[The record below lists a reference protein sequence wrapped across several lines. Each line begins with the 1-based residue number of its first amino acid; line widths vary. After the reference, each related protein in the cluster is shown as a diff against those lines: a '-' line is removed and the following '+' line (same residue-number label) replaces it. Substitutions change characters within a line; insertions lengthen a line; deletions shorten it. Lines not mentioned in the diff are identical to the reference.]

1 MLVSFVIRSHR
12 NTLKKSLT
20 SIFYAVYNLAS
31 TSLKENTM
39 ASHSLIVGGSTA
51 KRVINCPGSVALV
64 AKMPPKDSSTYAD
77 RGTLL
82 HNAMATILDSD
93 TVTPESMLW
102 TTYKDETLTGE
113 LLNEKILP
121 ALAALDAIDPEGVM
135 EYAVETVVGFGA
147 YLPGVFG
154 SADLLGRLGN
164 RAVVLD
170 WKFGDGVAVSAE
182 ENEQGLFYAA
192 AAMRTPETAWV
203 FEGAEEVEIVIVQP
217 PAVKRWVTT
226 VKRVKE
232 FERSLKRAVKA
243 SQMPDAA
250 IVVGDHCRWCSAKPL
265 CPKMTGAVDRAV
277 KVQLENLPA
286 ETIGAYLG
294 NADLLEDWIKDLR
307 ALAMTMMEGGAKVP
321 GYKLVAK
328 RSVRKWLDEGKATQ
342 ALTALGIDPVK
353 LELVSP
359 AQAEKLLKPSK
370 QALPD
375 DLVASVS
382 SGTTFAPESD
392 PRPEVLQIG
401 QQLTAALSKLI

>member
-1 MLVSFVIRSHR
+1 
-12 NTLKKSLT
+12 
-20 SIFYAVYNLAS
+20 
-31 TSLKENTM
+31 M

-64 AKMPPKDSSTYAD
+64 AKMPPKDSSSYAD

-102 TTYKDETLTGE
+102 TTYKGETLTGE

-243 SQMPDAA
+243 SAMPDAA
-250 IVVGDHCRWCSAKPL
+250 IVVGDHCRWCAAKPL

-307 ALAMTMMEGGAKVP
+307 ALAMTMMEGGTKVP

-328 RSVRKWLDEGKATQ
+328 RSVRKWLDEGKANK
-342 ALTALGIDPVK
+342 ALAAMGIDPVK

>member
-1 MLVSFVIRSHR
+1 
-12 NTLKKSLT
+12 
-20 SIFYAVYNLAS
+20 
-31 TSLKENTM
+31 M

-51 KRVINCPGSVALV
+51 KRVISCPGSVALV

-102 TTYKDETLTGE
+102 TTYQGETLTGE

-154 SADLLGRLGN
+154 SADLLGRLGS

-203 FEGAEEVEIVIVQP
+203 FDGAEEIEIVIVQP

-232 FERSLKRAVKA
+232 FERALKRAVKA
-243 SQMPDAA
+243 STMPDAA
-250 IVVGDHCRWCSAKPL
+250 IVVGDHCRWCAAKPL

-277 KVQLENLPA
+277 KVQMENLPA

-307 ALAMTMMEGGAKVP
+307 ALAMTMMEAGAKVP

-401 QQLTAALSKLI
+401 SQLSAALGRLV

>member
-1 MLVSFVIRSHR
+1 
-12 NTLKKSLT
+12 
-20 SIFYAVYNLAS
+20 
-31 TSLKENTM
+31 M

-64 AKMPPKDSSTYAD
+64 AKMPPKDSSSYAD

-102 TTYKDETLTGE
+102 TTYKGETLTGE

-154 SADLLGRLGN
+154 SADLLGRLGS

-203 FEGAEEVEIVIVQP
+203 FDGAEEIEIVIVQP

-359 AQAEKLLKPSK
+359 AQAEKLLKPLK

-375 DLVASVS
+375 DLVASMS

-401 QQLTAALSKLI
+401 SQLTAALSKLV

>member
-1 MLVSFVIRSHR
+1 
-12 NTLKKSLT
+12 
-20 SIFYAVYNLAS
+20 
-31 TSLKENTM
+31 M

-64 AKMPPKDSSTYAD
+64 AKMPPKDSSSYAD

-82 HNAMATILDSD
+82 HNAMAAILDSD

-113 LLNEKILP
+113 LFNEKILP

-135 EYAVETVVGFGA
+135 EYAVETVVGFGT

-203 FEGAEEVEIVIVQP
+203 FDGAEEIEIVIVQP

-243 SQMPDAA
+243 STMPDAA
-250 IVVGDHCRWCSAKPL
+250 IVVGDHCRWCAAKPL

-277 KVQLENLPA
+277 KVQLEMLPA
-286 ETIGAYLG
+286 ATVGAYLA

-307 ALAMTMMEGGAKVP
+307 ALAMTMMENGAKVP

-328 RSVRKWLDEGKATQ
+328 RSVRKWLDEGKANK
-342 ALTALGIDPVK
+342 ALAAMGIDPVK

-359 AQAEKLLKPSK
+359 AQAEKLLKPLK

-401 QQLTAALSKLI
+401 QQLTAALSKLV

>member
-1 MLVSFVIRSHR
+1 
-12 NTLKKSLT
+12 
-20 SIFYAVYNLAS
+20 
-31 TSLKENTM
+31 M

-64 AKMPPKDSSTYAD
+64 AKMPPKDSSSYAD

-82 HNAMATILDSD
+82 HNAMAAILDSD

-102 TTYKDETLTGE
+102 TTYKGETLTGE

-203 FEGAEEVEIVIVQP
+203 FEGAEEIEIVIVQP

-307 ALAMTMMEGGAKVP
+307 ALAMTMMEAGAKVP

-328 RSVRKWLDEGKATQ
+328 RSVRKWLDEGKANK
-342 ALTALGIDPVK
+342 ALAAMGIDPVK

-359 AQAEKLLKPSK
+359 AQAEKLLKPLK

-401 QQLTAALSKLI
+401 SQLTAALSKLV

>member
-1 MLVSFVIRSHR
+1 
-12 NTLKKSLT
+12 
-20 SIFYAVYNLAS
+20 
-31 TSLKENTM
+31 M
-39 ASHSLIVGGSTA
+39 ASHSLIAGGSTA

-64 AKMPPKDSSTYAD
+64 AKMPPKPSSTYAD
-77 RGTLL
+77 KGTLL
-82 HNAMATILDSD
+82 HNIIASVLDSD
-93 TVTPESMLW
+93 TITPESLLGA
-102 TTYKDETLTGE
+102 TYANETFTQD
-113 LLNEKILP
+113 LLDEKILP

-135 EYAVETVVGFGA
+135 DYAVETVVGFGA
-147 YLPGVFG
+147 YMPGVFG

-170 WKFGDGVAVSAE
+170 WKFGDGVAVDAE
-182 ENEQGLFYAA
+182 ENEQGMFYAA
-192 AAMRTPETAWV
+192 AAMRTPAAQWV
-203 FEGAEEVEIVIVQP
+203 FEGAEEVEIIIVQP

-226 VKRVKE
+226 IKRVKE
-232 FERSLKRAVKA
+232 FERALKKA
-243 SQMPDAA
+243 IKISTMPDAA
-250 IVVGDHCRWCSAKPL
+250 IVVGDHCRWCAAKPL
-265 CPKMTGAVDRAV
+265 CPKMTGAVDRAM
-277 KVQLENLPA
+277 KAQLAELPA

-307 ALAMTMMEGGAKVP
+307 ALAMTMMENGTKVP
-321 GYKLVAK
+321 GYKVVAK
-328 RSVRKWLDEGKATQ
+328 RSVRKWLDEGRAGV
-342 ALTALGIDPVK
+342 ALIALGIDPMK

-401 QQLTAALSKLI
+401 QQLTAALSKLV

>member
-1 MLVSFVIRSHR
+1 
-12 NTLKKSLT
+12 
-20 SIFYAVYNLAS
+20 
-31 TSLKENTM
+31 M
-39 ASHSLIVGGSTA
+39 AAHSLIVGGSTA

-102 TTYKDETLTGE
+102 TTYKGETLTGE

-154 SADLLGRLGN
+154 SADLLGRLGS

-203 FEGAEEVEIVIVQP
+203 FDGAEEIEIVIVQP

-307 ALAMTMMEGGAKVP
+307 GLAMTMMEGGAKVP

-328 RSVRKWLDEGKATQ
+328 RSVRKWLDEGKANK
-342 ALTALGIDPVK
+342 ALAAMGIDPVK

-359 AQAEKLLKPSK
+359 AQAEKLLKPLK

-401 QQLTAALSKLI
+401 SQLTAALSKLV

>member
-1 MLVSFVIRSHR
+1 
-12 NTLKKSLT
+12 
-20 SIFYAVYNLAS
+20 
-31 TSLKENTM
+31 M

-102 TTYKDETLTGE
+102 TTFKGETLTGE
-113 LLNEKILP
+113 LLSEKILP
-121 ALAALDAIDPEGVM
+121 ALAALDEIDPEGVM

-154 SADLLGRLGN
+154 SADLLGRLGS

-203 FEGAEEVEIVIVQP
+203 FDGAEEIEIVIVQP

-232 FERSLKRAVKA
+232 FERALKRAVKA
-243 SQMPDAA
+243 STMPDAA
-250 IVVGDHCRWCSAKPL
+250 IVVGDHCRWCAAKPL

-277 KVQLENLPA
+277 KVQMENLPA

-307 ALAMTMMEGGAKVP
+307 ALAMTMMENGAKVP

-328 RSVRKWLDEGKATQ
+328 RSVRKWLDESKAAD
-342 ALTALGIDPVK
+342 ALVALGVDPMK
-353 LELVSP
+353 QELVSP
-359 AQAEKLLKPSK
+359 AQAEKLLKPLK

-382 SGTTFAPESD
+382 SGTTFAPELD

-401 QQLTAALSKLI
+401 QHLTAALSKLV

>member
-1 MLVSFVIRSHR
+1 
-12 NTLKKSLT
+12 
-20 SIFYAVYNLAS
+20 
-31 TSLKENTM
+31 M

-82 HNAMATILDSD
+82 HNAMAAILDSD

-217 PAVKRWVTT
+217 PMVKRWVTT
-226 VKRVKE
+226 PKRVKE
-232 FERSLKRAVKA
+232 FERALKRAVKA
-243 SQMPDAA
+243 STMPDAA
-250 IVVGDHCRWCSAKPL
+250 IVVGDHCRWCAAKPL

-277 KVQLENLPA
+277 KVQMENLPA

-307 ALAMTMMEGGAKVP
+307 ALAMTMMENGAKVP

-328 RSVRKWLDEGKATQ
+328 RSVRKWLDEGKANK
-342 ALTALGIDPVK
+342 ALAAMGIDPVK

-359 AQAEKLLKPSK
+359 AQAEKLLKPLK

-401 QQLTAALSKLI
+401 QQLTAALSKLV

>member
-1 MLVSFVIRSHR
+1 
-12 NTLKKSLT
+12 
-20 SIFYAVYNLAS
+20 
-31 TSLKENTM
+31 M

-82 HNAMATILDSD
+82 HNAMAAILDSD

-102 TTYKDETLTGE
+102 TTFKGETLTGE

-121 ALAALDAIDPEGVM
+121 ALAALDAVDPEGVM

-154 SADLLGRLGN
+154 SADLLGRLGS

-232 FERSLKRAVKA
+232 FERALKRAVKA
-243 SQMPDAA
+243 SAMPDAA
-250 IVVGDHCRWCSAKPL
+250 IVVGDHCRWCAAKPL

-307 ALAMTMMEGGAKVP
+307 ALAMTMMEGGTRVP

-328 RSVRKWLDEGKATQ
+328 RSVRKWLDEGKANK
-342 ALTALGIDPVK
+342 ALAAMGIDPVK

-375 DLVASVS
+375 DLVAAVS

-401 QQLTAALSKLI
+401 QHLTAALSKLV

>member
-1 MLVSFVIRSHR
+1 
-12 NTLKKSLT
+12 
-20 SIFYAVYNLAS
+20 
-31 TSLKENTM
+31 M

-82 HNAMATILDSD
+82 HNAMAAILDSD

-102 TTYKDETLTGE
+102 TTFNGETLTGE
-113 LLNEKILP
+113 LLSEKILP

-154 SADLLGRLGN
+154 SADLLGRLGS

-203 FEGAEEVEIVIVQP
+203 FDGAEEIEIVIVQP

-232 FERSLKRAVKA
+232 FERALKRAVKA
-243 SQMPDAA
+243 SAMPDAA
-250 IVVGDHCRWCSAKPL
+250 IVVGDHCRWCAAKPL

-307 ALAMTMMEGGAKVP
+307 ALAMTMMEGGTRVP

-328 RSVRKWLDEGKATQ
+328 RSVRKWLDESKATQ

-401 QQLTAALSKLI
+401 QQLTAALSKLV

>member
-1 MLVSFVIRSHR
+1 
-12 NTLKKSLT
+12 
-20 SIFYAVYNLAS
+20 
-31 TSLKENTM
+31 M

-64 AKMPPKDSSTYAD
+64 AKMPPKDSSSYAD

-102 TTYKDETLTGE
+102 TTYKGETLTGE

-243 SQMPDAA
+243 SAMPDAA
-250 IVVGDHCRWCSAKPL
+250 IVVGDHCRWCAAKPL

-328 RSVRKWLDEGKATQ
+328 RSVRKWLDEGKANK
-342 ALTALGIDPVK
+342 ALAAMGIDPVK

-401 QQLTAALSKLI
+401 SQLTAALSKLV

>member
-1 MLVSFVIRSHR
+1 
-12 NTLKKSLT
+12 
-20 SIFYAVYNLAS
+20 
-31 TSLKENTM
+31 M

-64 AKMPPKDSSTYAD
+64 AKMPPKPSSTYAD

-82 HNAMATILDSD
+82 HNAMAAILDSD

-121 ALAALDAIDPEGVM
+121 ALAALDEIDPEGVM

-154 SADLLGRLGN
+154 SADLLGRLGS

-192 AAMRTPETAWV
+192 AAMRTPETQWV
-203 FEGAEEVEIVIVQP
+203 FDGAEEVEIVIVQP

-232 FERSLKRAVKA
+232 FERALKRAVKA
-243 SQMPDAA
+243 STMPDAA
-250 IVVGDHCRWCSAKPL
+250 IVVGEHCRWCAAKPL

-277 KVQLENLPA
+277 KVQLEMLPA
-286 ETIGAYLG
+286 ATVGAYLA

-307 ALAMTMMEGGAKVP
+307 ALAMTMMENGAKVP

-328 RSVRKWLDEGKATQ
+328 RSVRKWLDESKAAD
-342 ALTALGIDPVK
+342 ALTALGVDPMK
-353 LELVSP
+353 QELVSP

-401 QQLTAALSKLI
+401 QQLTAALSKLV

>member
-1 MLVSFVIRSHR
+1 
-12 NTLKKSLT
+12 
-20 SIFYAVYNLAS
+20 
-31 TSLKENTM
+31 M

-64 AKMPPKDSSTYAD
+64 AKMPPKDSSSYAD

-102 TTYKDETLTGE
+102 TTYQGETLTGE

-121 ALAALDAIDPEGVM
+121 ALAALDQIDPEGVM

-328 RSVRKWLDEGKATQ
+328 RSVRKWLDEGKANK
-342 ALTALGIDPVK
+342 ALAAMGIDPVK

-359 AQAEKLLKPSK
+359 AQAEKLLKPLK

-375 DLVASVS
+375 DLVAAVS

-401 QQLTAALSKLI
+401 QQLTAALSKLV

>member
-1 MLVSFVIRSHR
+1 
-12 NTLKKSLT
+12 
-20 SIFYAVYNLAS
+20 
-31 TSLKENTM
+31 M

-64 AKMPPKDSSTYAD
+64 AKMPPKPSSTYAD

-82 HNAMATILDSD
+82 HNAMAAILDSD

-102 TTYKDETLTGE
+102 TTYQGETLTQE
-113 LLNEKILP
+113 LLDNKILP
-121 ALAALDAIDPEGVM
+121 ALAALDEIDPEGVM
-135 EYAVETVVGFGA
+135 EYAVEAIVGFGA
-147 YLPGVFG
+147 YLPGVWG

-182 ENEQGLFYAA
+182 ENEQGMFYAA
-192 AAMRTPETAWV
+192 AAMRTPEKAWV
-203 FEGAEEVEIVIVQP
+203 FEGVEEVEIVIVQP
-217 PAVKRWVTT
+217 PMVKRWVTT
-226 VKRVKE
+226 PKRIKE
-232 FERSLKRAVKA
+232 FERALKRAVKA
-243 SQMPDAA
+243 STMPDAA
-250 IVVGDHCRWCSAKPL
+250 IVVGDHCRWCAAKPL

-277 KVQLENLPA
+277 KVQLEMLPA
-286 ETIGAYLG
+286 ATVGAYLG

-307 ALAMTMMEGGAKVP
+307 ALAMTMMEAGAKVP

-328 RSVRKWLDEGKATQ
+328 RSVRKWLDESKAAD
-342 ALTALGIDPVK
+342 ALVALGVDPMK
-353 LELVSP
+353 QELVSP
-359 AQAEKLLKPSK
+359 AQAEKLLKPLK

-375 DLVASVS
+375 DLVAAVS

>member
-1 MLVSFVIRSHR
+1 
-12 NTLKKSLT
+12 
-20 SIFYAVYNLAS
+20 
-31 TSLKENTM
+31 M

-82 HNAMATILDSD
+82 HNAMAAILDSD

-113 LLNEKILP
+113 LLSEKILP

-203 FEGAEEVEIVIVQP
+203 FEGAEEIEIVIVQP
-217 PAVKRWVTT
+217 PMVKRWVTT
-226 VKRVKE
+226 PKRVKE

-243 SQMPDAA
+243 STMPDAA
-250 IVVGDHCRWCSAKPL
+250 IVVGDHCRWCAAKPL

-277 KVQLENLPA
+277 KVQMENLPA

-307 ALAMTMMEGGAKVP
+307 ALAMTMMEAGTKVP

-328 RSVRKWLDEGKATQ
+328 RSVRKWLDESKAAD
-342 ALTALGIDPVK
+342 ALVALGVDPMK
-353 LELVSP
+353 QELVSP
-359 AQAEKLLKPSK
+359 AQAEKLLKPLK

-401 QQLTAALSKLI
+401 QQLTAALSKLV